1 MSQQES
7 FEANITK
14 HDWACETLHEKFT
27 EQFNAESDK
36 AFNQTLKA
44 ISNVLKIEHT
54 ILSSK
59 TESALE
65 DLRRTSQE
73 TRTGFYDI
81 ARQALQDKG
90 PETAALREEYE
101 AKLKAKDEEIKA
113 LRESVHDP
121 SMTDRDKDD
130 MIATL
135 KELNQALRDQLQER
149 MELYELKEEEDH
161 RMAVKDRREV
171 EEIVRNKE
179 AEFRKGLLEAHKKT
193 QAQAREIAQ
202 LSQKVQ
208 EDAVM
213 IKHLSEGIEELSADR
228 VMLENELKGKI
239 SEIAELKQ
247 QRGV

>member
-1 MSQQES
+1 MSQHES

-14 HDWACETLHEKFT
+14 HERACETLHEKFT

-54 ILSSK
+54 ILSNK
-59 TESALE
+59 MESAFE
-65 DLRRTSQE
+65 DLERTSQE
-73 TRTGFYDI
+73 MRTGFYDI
-81 ARQALQDKG
+81 ARQALQDKEPG
-90 PETAALREEYE
+90 TAALREEYE
-101 AKLKAKDEEIKA
+101 AKIKGKDEEIKT

-121 SMTDRDKDD
+121 SVTDRDKDD
-130 MIATL
+130 MIATI

-149 MELYELKEEEDH
+149 KVLYDLREEERH
-161 RMAVKDRREV
+161 LFAVNETRQV
-171 EEIVRNKE
+171 EELLRNKD
-179 AEFRKGLLEAHKKT
+179 AEFRKELREAHKKT
-193 QAQAREIAQ
+193 RAQAREIAQ
-202 LSQKVQ
+202 LSQKVK

-213 IKHLSEGIEELSADR
+213 IKHQSEAIEKLSADR
-228 VMLENELKGKI
+228 IMLENELKSKI

>member
-1 MSQQES
+1 MSQQKS

-14 HDWACETLHEKFT
+14 HERACETLHEKFMK
-27 EQFNAESDK
+27 QFNAESDK
-36 AFNQTLKA
+36 AFGQTLNA
-44 ISNVLKIEHT
+44 ISNVLKIEHM
-54 ILSSK
+54 ILSSE
-59 TESALE
+59 TECMFE
-65 DLRRTSQE
+65 DLERTSQE
-73 TRTGFYDI
+73 TQIGFYDI
-81 ARQALQDKG
+81 TRQALRNKE

-101 AKLKAKDEEIKA
+101 AKLKAKDEEIKT

-121 SMTDRDKDD
+121 SVTDRDKDD
-130 MIATL
+130 MIATI

-149 MELYELKEEEDH
+149 KELYNLKEEERH
-161 RMAVKDRREV
+161 LFAVNERRLV
-171 EEIVRNKE
+171 EELLRNKD
-179 AEFRKGLLEAHKKT
+179 AEFRKDFREAHKKT

-202 LSQKVQ
+202 LSQKVK